1 MRECWVDQ
9 NTVLKLGQV
18 EKQLLGHMKVTFQ
31 AGKGN
36 NHLVPVLIPDN
47 TAEALQQLLDVERR
61 KEYIVQKGNSYL
73 FPCIYGSHNHVNGWH
88 AVGKVCIYK
97 QKWQIQAYQRQ
108 LRYATLTL
116 ANMVSYGV
124 TFCL

>member
-61 KEYIVQKGNSYL
+61 KECVVQEGNSYL
-73 FPCIYGSHNHVNGWH
+73 FPCIYGSHNHLNGWQS
-88 AVGKVCIYK
+88 VFSSDLS
-97 QKWQIQAYQRQ
+97 RQ
-108 LRYATLTL
+108 LTALKAQTTRRQEPLVNA
-116 ANMVSYGV
+116 SEDWE
-124 TFCL
+124 